1 MKTNRRNTI
10 LVVVAAILFVT
21 VIVVLIVFTVSGL
34 FVDHELLEALLIA
47 GLVLSAALLAVT
59 LFMFLNQ
66 HALIKTLQVEN
77 AYVLGKKSDFNNLYG
92 FQRKV
97 AVATRFRKKQSRH
110 IIDFTVS
117 NLIVAQN
124 VNRNVEIFALN
135 SHIVDFLEDTLY
147 KRVNAKQRDFIS
159 AFSRGAFL
167 LYTFNQNEKTV
178 KEIIDIISQEIYEFA
193 AKECKHVWI
202 QPFYG
207 VAIVNQ
213 EQTLAQQV

>member
-10 LVVVAAILFVT
+10 FVVLAAILFVA
-21 VIVVLIVFTVSGL
+21 VIVVLVVFTVSGL
-34 FVDHELLEALLIA
+34 FDGQELLEAILIA

-59 LFMFLNQ
+59 LFMYLNQ

-97 AVATRFRKKQSRH
+97 AYATRFRKKQSRH

-135 SHIVDFLEDTLY
+135 SHIVDFLQETLY
-147 KRVNAKQRDFIS
+147 KRVLLLFFWREHVYHS
-159 AFSRGAFL
+159 RFSYAL
-167 LYTFNQNEKTV
+167 
-178 KEIIDIISQEIYEFA
+178 
-193 AKECKHVWI
+193 
-202 QPFYG
+202 
-207 VAIVNQ
+207 
-213 EQTLAQQV
+213 